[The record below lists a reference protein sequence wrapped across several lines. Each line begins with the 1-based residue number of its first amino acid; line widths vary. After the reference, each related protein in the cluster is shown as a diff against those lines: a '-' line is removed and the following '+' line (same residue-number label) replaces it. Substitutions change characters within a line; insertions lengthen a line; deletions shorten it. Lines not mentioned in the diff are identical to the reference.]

1 MSLMSTKFLD
11 RRLKFVVVIRTQL
24 EVNNKKTKIG
34 LVLYKKDKEVYRL
47 LKPNIE
53 SVVFYNVSKNSDN
66 ISNFVTSKKVNNIK
80 VGL

>member
-53 SVVFYNVSKNSDN
+53 SVVFYNVSKN
-66 ISNFVTSKKVNNIK
+66 
-80 VGL
+80 

>member
-66 ISNFVTSKKVNNIK
+66 ISNFVTSKK
-80 VGL
+80 

>member
-1 MSLMSTKFLD
+1 MSTKFLD

-53 SVVFYNVSKNSDN
+53 SVVFYNVSKN
-66 ISNFVTSKKVNNIK
+66 
-80 VGL
+80 